1 MLQVINHRLGGSDAD
16 EGGLGQL
23 HRATPSCP
31 APSVWGK
38 TDKPGGPARGSKR
51 TFVRF
56 VSAFDPSAAQVC
68 AAFGVKRTPRGRAGR
83 LRVSSPGPP
92 VGGTGRAFFYPPP
105 PPSGRIHST
114 LPHSS
119 PLSPSPPPA
128 ARCHCSRAPRTRACP
143 APSSRRRRATQA
155 RPPCLR
161 TRRPDLGRI
170 RSVLSSPGCGRP
182 GRAMDWPGTSPEG
195 PGRAARPHAG
205 SGSSSSRS
213 DLHRR
218 WSAGRYTNGG
228 RPGSVLAQKLAGA
241 PLPLIKCD
249 HCPRMVV
256 RRVSTTPE
264 HPGWVFIK
272 CLNDGVCAFFSFGL
286 CSRFD

>member
-1 MLQVINHRLGGSDAD
+1 MRRFWGETDTTRTRGSSARVLPWPARRWHRT
-16 EGGLGQL
+16 GLFL
-23 HRATPSCP
+23 S
-31 APSVWGK
+31 APSLL
-38 TDKPGGPARGSKR
+38 PA
-51 TFVRF
+51 
-56 VSAFDPSAAQVC
+56 AP
-68 AAFGVKRTPRGRAGR
+68 
-83 LRVSSPGPP
+83 
-92 VGGTGRAFFYPPP
+92 
-105 PPSGRIHST
+105 HST
-114 LPHSS
+114 FLHSS
-119 PLSPSPPPA
+119 HCSPRRRRRS
-128 ARCHCSRAPRTRACP
+128 HCSRAARTRARP
-143 APSSRRRRATQA
+143 APSPRRRRATQP
-155 RPPCLR
+155 RPPGLR